1 MANLDPHHLI
11 KRNPVFPPCED
22 NAPSAAWRTLMEEP
36 QYGVTWDWL
45 SSAVPTEGEHGDIES
60 HSLMTVSRV
69 GPQIMKVKCWV

>member
-1 MANLDPHHLI
+1 
-11 KRNPVFPPCED
+11 
-22 NAPSAAWRTLMEEP
+22 MEEP

-45 SSAVPTEGEHGDIES
+45 SSAVPAEGEHGDIES